1 MFQNPILPGFHP
13 DPSICRVGEDYYLV
27 NSTFEYFPGLPIYH
41 SRDLVNWEPIG
52 HVLDRPEQLDL
63 DGAASSSG
71 LYAPSIRYHDG
82 IFYVVCTNTTRGGNF
97 VVTATDPAG
106 PWSEPH
112 FLGTPGIDPSLMFD
126 DDGRAYY
133 VGQCGRTP
141 SEYGGDCVI
150 YIQEFDCKNL
160 CVVGERVTVW
170 DGALKRSFWAEGPR
184 LYKIFGYYYLMI
196 AEGGTWHNHSVTMA
210 RSTSVF
216 GPYAPCM
223 RNPIVSHRH
232 LGDDYPLVNIG
243 HADLIETQTGEWW
256 MVALGCRQIDGHHCN
271 LGRETLLA
279 RVEWDGDKWPVV
291 NPGVGIFTRDNERM
305 PDLPFTPVPPAPD
318 RETFSSDR
326 LPPDWMTVRT
336 PRAPF
341 YTLLRPGIRLQAK
354 AASPDDRDQVSLLC
368 RRICDKSFS
377 ASTTLHRE
385 GGDADGAG
393 IIVMQ
398 KNTHYFALSLHAG
411 FVRFTS
417 VIGDKRE
424 VVEQPYQGNSVCL
437 SVEGRG
443 QDFSFY
449 FGSGESDRRALAE
462 HVDARG
468 LSTESATSFTGLVVG
483 MFASSYGKESA
494 AFADFDYFYYVGNDQ

>member
-1 MFQNPILPGFHP
+1 MFQNPILKGFHP
-13 DPSICRVGEDYYLV
+13 DPSVCRVGEDYYLV
-27 NSTFEYFPGLPIYH
+27 NSTFEYFPGLPVFK
-41 SRDLVNWEPIG
+41 SRDLVNWEQIG
-52 HVLDRPEQLDL
+52 YVLDRPDQLKL
-63 DGAASSSG
+63 DGCASSAG

-82 IFYVVCTNTTRGGNF
+82 VFYVVCTNTTHGGNF

-112 FLGTPGIDPSLMFD
+112 FLGTPGIDPCLLFD
-126 DDGRAYY
+126 DDGKAYY

-150 YIQEFDCKNL
+150 YVQEFDYKNL
-160 CVVGERVTVW
+160 CVVGERTIVW

-184 LYKIFGYYYLMI
+184 LYKIFDTYYLMI

-210 RSTSVF
+210 RSKNVL

-223 RNPIVSHRH
+223 RNPIVTHRH

-243 HADLIETQTGEWW
+243 HADLIETQTDEWW
-256 MVALGCRQIDGHHCN
+256 MVAHGCRQIDGHHCN
-271 LGRETLLA
+271 LGRETVLA
-279 RVEWDGDKWPVV
+279 HVEWDGDRWPVV
-291 NPGVGIFTRDNERM
+291 NPGFGIFKESNERM
-305 PDLPFTPVPPAPD
+305 PDLPLTPTPAAPD
-318 RETFSSDR
+318 KETFASEC
-326 LPPDWMTVRT
+326 LPLDFMTVRT

-341 YTLLRPGIRLQAK
+341 YSLRKPGLRLQAK

-368 RRICDKSFS
+368 RRVCDRSFS
-377 ASTTLHRE
+377 AATMLHRT
-385 GGDADGAG
+385 GGEADGAG
-393 IIVMQ
+393 LILMQ
-398 KNTHYFALSLHAG
+398 KNTHYFALSLHEG

-424 VVEQPYQGNSVCL
+424 VVEQPYDGDTVYL

-443 QDFSFY
+443 QDYSFY
-449 FGSGESDRRALAE
+449 FGANEGEKRPLIE

-468 LSTESATSFTGLVVG
+468 LSTESATSFTGLTVG
-483 MFASSYGKESA
+483 LFASAYGKDTDA
-494 AFADFDYFYYVGNDQ
+494 YADFDYFYYHGND